1 MFETFCKFA
10 PCKRCVNQS
19 LYHFTAHKSS
29 TFTGMAKVKYYY
41 DPETLS
47 YRKIESSNGHIT
59 KLVVLFTFGILI
71 AMFTGF
77 IVLSQFVKT
86 PSELA
91 DERDLDYAKLNL
103 ELANKRLDEMSS
115 ILFKMEERDN
125 SIYRA
130 YFEANPIQEEQRK
143 AGFGGV
149 NRYKYLEGYENSKLV
164 TEVTKKMDVLSKRI
178 AVHSKSLDEIV
189 DLAKEK
195 EAMLASI
202 PAIMPVKKEDL
213 SYVASGFKWRMHP
226 ILKIRKFHKGMDFK
240 APVGTPIYASGNGK
254 VVLARRSATF
264 GKVVYIDHGYGYRTI
279 YAHMSKI
286 KARRGQK
293 VKRGDIIGYVGNTG
307 RSVAAHLHY
316 EVHKNGRAVNPINY
330 YYGDLTPEEFLA
342 MQIAAEQEGQSFD

>member
-1 MFETFCKFA
+1 
-10 PCKRCVNQS
+10 
-19 LYHFTAHKSS
+19 
-29 TFTGMAKVKYYY
+29 MAKVKYYY

-47 YRKIESSNGHIT
+47 YRKIETNNGHIT
-59 KLVVLFTFGILI
+59 KLVVMVVFGILI

-86 PSELA
+86 PDHMAVENEL
-91 DERDLDYAKLNL
+91 ENLKLNY
-103 ELANKRLDEMSS
+103 ELLNKRLDESAE
-115 ILFKMEERDN
+115 ILEQMQDRDN
-125 SIYRA
+125 NIYRA
-130 YFEANPIQEEQRK
+130 YFEANPIPEEQRK

-149 NRYKYLEGYENSKLV
+149 NRYKYLEGYDNSELV
-164 TEVTKKMDVLSKRI
+164 INATKKIDILSKQI
-178 AVHSKSLDEIV
+178 VVQSKSLDEIV
-189 DLAKEK
+189 ELAKEK

-240 APVGTPIYASGNGK
+240 APTGTPIYASGNGT
-254 VVLARRSATF
+254 VIRAQRSATF

-293 VKRGDIIGYVGNTG
+293 VKRGDLIGYVGNTG
-307 RSVAAHLHY
+307 RSVAPHLHY

-330 YYGDLTPEEFLA
+330 YYGDLTPEEF
-342 MQIAAEQEGQSFD
+342 AAIQNTSEKEGRSFD